1 MKKDGEG
8 WENGTRARSH
18 IVFRILPSR
27 FSGSEEKRRM
37 ERGRKNRERKTRVD
51 LQAGSCREKAGS
63 LSHAATTTGLQKQTP
78 HLLRWLLPRP
88 TPRCHYV
95 CLCGPS
101 IHGHVYIHIYFGKLY
116 VAAGHSNGKTD
127 VSGRSHLAN
136 AGDKVRS
143 YLPILTKGV
152 AHNDKKFYVSD
163 RR

>member
-1 MKKDGEG
+1 MV
-8 WENGTRARSH
+8 RARALLHCLPDLTLS
-18 IVFRILPSR
+18 IFRIER
-27 FSGSEEKRRM
+27 KTTNEER
-37 ERGRKNRERKTRVD
+37 ERKNGERKTRVD
-51 LQAGSCREKAGS
+51 LQAGSYREKAGS

-101 IHGHVYIHIYFGKLY
+101 IHGHVHVHVHFGKLC

-127 VSGRSHLAN
+127 ISGGSHLAD
-136 AGDKVRS
+136 AGDKARL
-143 YLPILTKGV
+143 YLPVLAKGV
-152 AHNDKKFYVSD
+152 AYNDKNFYVPD